1 MLYNYNMSWKYI
13 TWGDIMNKV
22 MSLKTRELLLS
33 GMVGV
38 MWIVYG
44 IIQVLNVN
52 KSIGVFTT
60 SIFIIILVVSIIPY
74 FLKTEIQDE
83 MAKHNM
89 DAARSIVCELLI
101 AGMLLCNLISSIN
114 SEWMSNIQAV
124 MSFLIGIGY
133 LFKYI
138 IFVIWEKNGD

>member
-1 MLYNYNMSWKYI
+1 
-13 TWGDIMNKV
+13 MNKV
-22 MSLKTRELLLS
+22 MSLKIRELLLN
-33 GMVGV
+33 GIVGI

-44 IIQVLNVN
+44 IIQVLNPN
-52 KSIGVFTT
+52 KSLGLFTT
-60 SIFIIILVVSIIPY
+60 SAFIIILIVSVIPY
-74 FLKTEIQDE
+74 FIKTEIQDE

-101 AGMLLCNLISSIN
+101 GGMLICNLISTIN
-114 SEWMSNIQAV
+114 SEWISNIQVV
-124 MSFLIGIGY
+124 MSFLIGMGY

>member
-1 MLYNYNMSWKYI
+1 
-13 TWGDIMNKV
+13 MNKV
-22 MSLKTRELLLS
+22 MSLKIRELLLN
-33 GMVGV
+33 GIVGI

-52 KSIGVFTT
+52 KSVGLFTR
-60 SIFIIILVVSIIPY
+60 SIFIIILVVSVIPY
-74 FLKTEIQDE
+74 FVKTEIQDE

-89 DAARSIVCELLI
+89 DVARSIVCELLI
-101 AGMLLCNLISSIN
+101 AGMLICNLISTIN
-114 SEWMSNIQAV
+114 SEWMSNIQVV

-138 IFVIWEKNGD
+138 IFIIWEKNGD